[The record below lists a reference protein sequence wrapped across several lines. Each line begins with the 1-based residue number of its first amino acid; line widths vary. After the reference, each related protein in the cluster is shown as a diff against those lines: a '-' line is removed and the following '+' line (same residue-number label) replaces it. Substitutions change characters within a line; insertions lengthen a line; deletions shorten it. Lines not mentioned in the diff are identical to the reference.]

1 MQIEFVELIWVILL
15 KYVCLKYRIFLKFI
29 YIKFSREKNDQRNI
43 EDNFNIIF
51 RYKIISIIIERKC
64 GSFVN

>member
-1 MQIEFVELIWVILL
+1 MQIEFVELIWVRLL

-64 GSFVN
+64 GSFVI